1 MGRRFQ
7 LPESGGRAG
16 DIVTTSE
23 LDSNENDDPNVKI
36 AAYKSESK
44 VRIGYMRDS
53 WAHHA

>member
-1 MGRRFQ
+1 M
-7 LPESGGRAG
+7 PESGGRAG
-16 DIVTTSE
+16 DIVTTV
-23 LDSNENDDPNVKI
+23 NEIPTKEEDPNVKI